1 MTNAVIR
8 YLLLACSLLAALG
21 FTLAALHRLHVDT
34 DIVRSMPGQEQV
46 MRDALEIFENHPV
59 HDQVA
64 VDVDLGRAEPDQL
77 VAVGQALEEK
87 MRASGLFA
95 EVGNRELSS
104 LMPALLVQV
113 SGHLPLLF
121 SEQELQRDVAPRL
134 KPEAVQQ
141 RVQELARSFQGM
153 DGIGQA
159 GLAAAD
165 PLGLRD
171 LILAKLAPLAPTLH
185 AKFYRGSLISADEQ
199 HLLVTAR
206 PLQPGSDTD
215 QARLLAQLFQEA
227 EEELLQPYQAQGL
240 QASLTPVGAYRVAL
254 DNEEVIRHDVQ
265 LALLLST
272 FGIALLLFFTFPRPF
287 LGLLSLLPSLVGSAA
302 ALLVYS
308 FFFDSISILVLGFG
322 GALIS
327 ITVDFGIT
335 YLLLLDRPHIT
346 RGREVAQEVRAIGGR
361 VALLTTVGA
370 FLVLG
375 LSGFPMFAELGIF
388 TALGFLGTYLYVMLV
403 FPYIFTELAPGPER
417 PLPLRG
423 LVRWLSSRG
432 WAGAIFA
439 ALVFV
444 FLLLFA
450 KPVFHISLQDM
461 SSVRT
466 ETRAAD
472 SRFTQTWG
480 DVGARVYLMAR
491 ANDLAD
497 LQEANDRLLVRL
509 EEDLAADRIASVFSP
524 SMVFPGPS
532 RSEANQRAWHA
543 FWTPE
548 RRAELQKTLAEAGL
562 RSGFAQ
568 DAFMPFLAQLE
579 PNYHVARVPVPP
591 AFLRLLSVSQTVGQG
606 GYVQF
611 ISLKPGSSYDPAQL
625 FTRYSAETKIFDG
638 PYFAKRLGE
647 ILFSTF
653 LKGLA
658 LIVALVAFFHL
669 LFSLSLRLTALTLL
683 PPFFAFVCTL
693 GTLKLL
699 GHPLDIPA
707 LMLAIVI
714 FGMGD
719 DYSVYTVYG
728 YQWYRSAEH
737 PSYLLVRTTVFMAAA
752 SSLIGFGVL
761 CFAEHSLL
769 RSVGLT
775 SVLGIGYSLLG
786 AALLLPPLLKRQ
798 FENRPAALAATAP
811 VKSVEQR
818 VLQRYRLL
826 EPYPRIFV
834 RSKLALDPMFRDL
847 PLVLASQ
854 QPVRTVYDIGCG
866 FGLPGCWFLEQYP
879 GCRIFG
885 IDPDADRV
893 RVAALATGAEGCIRQ
908 GWATD
913 RPFFK
918 ECVDHVDMV
927 LLMDMLHYLDDHS
940 LTLCLEHA
948 RDSLGHGGL
957 LLIRHS
963 QKPKARRS
971 WRWHLED
978 KRVRLAGHATFYRPP
993 QELAALAQQLGF
1005 AVLMSELT
1013 RNDSELA
1020 WLLCRLDTPE
1030 LPGTAGDAVEREQE
1044 AKTI

>member
-1 MTNAVIR
+1 MSSLITR

-34 DIVRSMPGQEQV
+34 DIVRSMPGEEQV

-64 VDVDLGRAEPDQL
+64 VDIDLGRAAPDEL

-87 MRASGLFA
+87 MRVSGLFA

-104 LMPALLVQV
+104 LMPELLLQV

-121 SEQELQRDVAPRL
+121 NAQELQRDVAPRL
-134 KPEAVQQ
+134 EPQAVEL
-141 RVQELARSFQGM
+141 RVQELARSFQGL

-159 GLAAAD
+159 AFAAAD
-165 PLGLRD
+165 PLALRE
-171 LILAKLAPLAPTLH
+171 LILAKLAPLAPTLQ
-185 AKFYRGSLISADEQ
+185 AKFYRGSLISADER
-199 HLLVTAR
+199 HVLVTAR
-206 PLQPGSDTD
+206 PLQPGSDTE
-215 QARLLAQLFQEA
+215 QARQLVQLLQEA
-227 EEELLQPYQAQGL
+227 ETELLQPYRDRGL
-240 QASLTPVGAYRVAL
+240 QASFTPVGAYRVAL

-265 LALLLST
+265 IALLLST
-272 FGIALLLFFTFPRPF
+272 FGIGLLLFFTFPRPF

-302 ALLVYS
+302 ALFVYS
-308 FFFDSISILVLGFG
+308 LFFDSISILVLGFG

-335 YLLLLDRPHIT
+335 YLLLLDRPHTT

-403 FPYIFTELAPGPER
+403 FPYIFIELAPGPER
-417 PLPLRG
+417 PLPLRHI
-423 LVRWLSSRG
+423 VRWLSSRG
-432 WAGAIFA
+432 RAGAVLA
-439 ALVFV
+439 ALLFV
-444 FLLLFA
+444 FLLPFA
-450 KPVFHISLQDM
+450 KPVFHINLQEM
-461 SSVRT
+461 SSVRA

-472 SRFTQTWG
+472 ARFTETWG
-480 DVGARVYLMAR
+480 DMEARVYLMAR
-491 ANDLAD
+491 AKDLAA
-497 LQEANDRLLVRL
+497 LQEANDRLLQSL
-509 EEDLAADRIASVFSP
+509 EEDRAAGRIAAVFSP
-524 SMVFPGPS
+524 SMVFPGQA
-532 RSEANQRAWHA
+532 RSEANLAAWHA
-543 FWTPE
+543 FWTTE
-548 RRAELQKTLAEAGL
+548 RRAKLQKTLTEAGL
-562 RSGFAQ
+562 RAGFSQ
-568 DAFMPFLAQLE
+568 DAFAPFLAQLE
-579 PNYHVARVPVPP
+579 PDCRLANMPLSP
-591 AFLRLLSVSQTVGQG
+591 AFLRLLSVSRPAGEG

-611 ISLKPGSSYDPAQL
+611 ISLQPGSAYDPAQL
-625 FTRYSAETKIFDG
+625 FARYSTEVKIFDG
-638 PYFAKRLGE
+638 PYFAERLGE
-647 ILFSTF
+647 ILFTTF
-653 LKGLA
+653 LQGLG
-658 LIVALVAFFHL
+658 LIVLLVASFHL

-728 YQWYRSAEH
+728 YQWYRNAEH
-737 PSYLLVRTTVFMAAA
+737 QSYLLVRTTVFMAAA

-775 SVLGIGYSLLG
+775 SVLGISYTLLG
-786 AALLLPPLLKRQ
+786 AALLLPPLLKGH
-798 FENRPAALAATAP
+798 FENQSTLP
-811 VKSVEQR
+811 VQAGVKGR
-818 VLQRYRLL
+818 ILGRYRLL
-826 EPYPRIFV
+826 EAYPRIFA
-834 RSKLALDPMFRDL
+834 RCKLALDPMFRDL
-847 PLVLASQ
+847 PLILANYK
-854 QPVRTVYDIGCG
+854 PVRSVYDIGCG

-879 GCRIFG
+879 GCRIYG

-893 RVAALATGAEGCIRQ
+893 RVASLATGTDGSIRQ

-913 RPFFK
+913 QPFFT
-918 ECVDHVDMV
+918 EAVDMT
-927 LLMDMLHYLDDHS
+927 LLMDMLHYLDDDA
-940 LTLCLEHA
+940 LTTCLEHA
-948 RDSLGHGGL
+948 CNSLAQGGL

-963 QKPKARRS
+963 QKPQGRRS

-978 KRVRLAGHATFYRPP
+978 KRVRLAGHATCYRTPGR
-993 QELAALAQQLGF
+993 LAALVQQLGF
-1005 AVLMSELT
+1005 TVLLSELT
-1013 RNDSELA
+1013 RDDRELA
-1020 WLLCRLDTPE
+1020 WLLCRKDEGLMPHCV
-1030 LPGTAGDAVEREQE
+1030 LPCIPPGQT
-1044 AKTI
+1044 KK